1 MRTAELA
8 TGVRLPYVEQ
18 GDPLGVPVLLL
29 HGLADSW
36 RFFEPLLAQ
45 LPAALHAYAPDQ
57 RGHGDADR
65 PASGYAPEDFAADA
79 AAFMDAVGLR
89 AAIVAGQS
97 SGGYTAQRFAIDRP
111 ARTLGLVL
119 ISTPRDFR
127 VPAAAEFLR
136 ELAALE
142 DPVDPTWVRSF
153 TESIAAQPLAPELVD
168 TLVSESCKLPARVW
182 RDVFRGL
189 VEAEVPSESGAIS
202 VPTLI
207 IWDERDE
214 LCPRSGQ
221 ERLARAIP
229 GAELVTYPGAGH
241 AVACELPARTA
252 ADLASFVLRTTRS
265 TMSPGAS
272 S

>member
-1 MRTAELA
+1 MCDLAPMAPRRIGTAELA

-18 GDPLGVPVLLL
+18 GDPSGVPLLLL

-45 LPAALHAYAPDQ
+45 LPATLHAYAPDQ
-57 RGHGDADR
+57 RGHGEADR

-97 SGGYTAQRFAIDRP
+97 SGGYIAQRFAVDHP
-111 ARTLGLVL
+111 LQTLGLVL

-127 VPAAAEFLR
+127 VPAAAGFAS
-136 ELAALE
+136 ELAALK
-142 DPVDPTWVRSF
+142 DPVDPAWVRGF
-153 TESIAAQPLAPELVD
+153 TESIAAQPLAPELLD
-168 TLVSESCKLPARVW
+168 TLVRESCKPPARVW
-182 RDVFRGL
+182 QDVFRGL
-189 VEAEVPSESGAIS
+189 LEADVPTESGAIS
-202 VPTLI
+202 APTLI
-207 IWDERDE
+207 LWGEQDA

-229 GAELVTYPGAGH
+229 GAQLVTYPEAGH

-252 ADLASFVLRTTRS
+252 TDLAAFALRI
-265 TMSPGAS
+265 
-272 S
+272 